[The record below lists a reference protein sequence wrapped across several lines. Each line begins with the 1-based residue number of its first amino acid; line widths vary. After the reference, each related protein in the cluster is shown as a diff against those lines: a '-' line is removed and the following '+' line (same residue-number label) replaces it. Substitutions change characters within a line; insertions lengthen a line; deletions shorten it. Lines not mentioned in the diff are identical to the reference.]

1 MEPRKLPGFGP
12 GGAVMNN
19 PAMRGRLRRG
29 CLGEPVRP
37 SPRPP
42 AQRGRLPAHVLA
54 MLSFQFLIWVQLRD
68 AALTEQIAM
77 SILAGIICIRPFWS
91 VRRIERRFW
100 RAAIG
105 VLCVYSIWVLMR

>member
-1 MEPRKLPGFGP
+1 
-12 GGAVMNN
+12 
-19 PAMRGRLRRG
+19 MRS
-29 CLGEPVRP
+29 

-54 MLSFQFLIWVQLRD
+54 MLSFKLLIWVQLRD

-77 SILAGIICIRPFWS
+77 SVPAGIICIRPLWS
-91 VRRIERRFW
+91 VRRIERRLW

-105 VLCVYSIWVLMR
+105 GLCVYSVWVLMR